1 MSDSK
6 KPTMSSSK
14 PYLINA
20 LYQWIV
26 DNKCTP
32 YVLVD
37 AYRPG
42 VEVPQDFVKEGQ
54 IVLNVAPQAVMQLSI
69 DNQGMR
75 FNARFAGIPM
85 DVYAPLSA
93 LLGIYA
99 KENGQGMM
107 FDTGQNPSPDPSEDP
122 PRGPKLVT
130 KHKKESS
137 GEHKPSLRIVK

>member
-1 MSDSK
+1 MSDIK
-6 KPTMSSSK
+6 KPAMSSSK

-69 DNQGMR
+69 DNQGIR
-75 FNARFAGIPM
+75 FNARFSGIPM

-93 LLGIYA
+93 ILGIYA

-107 FDTGQNPSPDPSEDP
+107 FDAGQDPSPSDEP
-122 PRGPKLVT
+122 PRGPKLVSS
-130 KHKKESS
+130 HQKEGAS
-137 GEHKPSLRIVK
+137 EQKPSLHIVK